1 MSQTNTPVVTAE
13 SEYNKLVA
21 LITPFTSSLNKLEKR
36 AAFDLRTLLICAINK
51 ENLLVLLYLQNGIK
65 NLIKYFTPEFNKMVN
80 KEVMWDDSDS
90 LIQFNK
96 LHFLS
101 AELLQQI
108 WCKDT
113 LEETNYIFMNI
124 ETESIEGLMRI
135 YH

>member
-1 MSQTNTPVVTAE
+1 MSQTITSAATNE

-21 LITPFTSSLNKLEKR
+21 LITPFTRSLSNLEKR
-36 AAFDLRTLLICAINK
+36 AAFDFRILLISAINK
-51 ENLLVLLYLQNGIK
+51 DKLLTLIYLNNGIK

-80 KEVMWDDSDS
+80 KEVMWDDSVS

-96 LHFLS
+96 LHFIAS
-101 AELLQQI
+101 ELMQQMF
-108 WCKDT
+108 CKDT

-124 ETESIEGLMRI
+124 GTESIEGLMRI

>member
-1 MSQTNTPVVTAE
+1 MSQTITPVATDD

-21 LITPFTSSLNKLEKR
+21 LISPFTSSLSKPEKQ
-36 AAFDLRTLLICAINK
+36 AAFDFRILLISAINK
-51 ENLLVLLYLQNGIK
+51 EKLLTLMYLNNGIK

-90 LIQFNK
+90 LIQFKK
-96 LHFLS
+96 LHFIAS
-101 AELLQQI
+101 ELMEQMR
-108 WCKDT
+108 CKDT

-124 ETESIEGLMRI
+124 GTENIEGLMRI